1 MKMYIIIRDD
11 LSKSQ
16 QAVQGG
22 HALAAFML
30 SYPDLAEEWGNHTIV
45 YLKTDYEKLQL
56 LKDLLPLADMNIASF
71 YEPDIGNQLTAFAAY
86 GPDCADRF
94 KDFRLL

>member
-1 MKMYIIIRDD
+1 MKMYILIRDD
-11 LSKSQ
+11 ISKSQ

-30 SYPDLAEEWGNHTIV
+30 SYPDLAEEWGNKTIV

-56 LKDLLPLADMNIASF
+56 LKKTLPLADINLASF
-71 YEPDIGNQLTAFAAY
+71 NEPDIEDQLTAFAAY
-86 GPDCADRF
+86 GPDCSDYLSN
-94 KDFRLL
+94 FRLL